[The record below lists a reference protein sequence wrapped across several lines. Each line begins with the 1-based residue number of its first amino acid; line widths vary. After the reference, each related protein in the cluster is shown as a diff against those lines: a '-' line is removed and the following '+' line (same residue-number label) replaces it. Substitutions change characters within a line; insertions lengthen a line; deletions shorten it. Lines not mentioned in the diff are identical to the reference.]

1 MKHINIKIIKKIT
14 FLITSLAGGGAE
26 GVCVNLANGLAQ
38 NGWNVELIVLHMN
51 NSVYHENLDARV
63 NLVVLNVNNARYSL
77 ISLIK
82 YFRKVKLEKIVVFNY
97 ELTVMTLIARYF
109 CYDKF
114 KVISRNINTISKNQ
128 VVEKSFS
135 YKAFLK
141 KMVDIF
147 YKKSDFIVNQS
158 NGMMEDLI
166 SVYPDIRNKTQ
177 VIYNPVRLE
186 IEKHG
191 KSIDF
196 ENIIKDNYILCVGRL
211 EHQKA
216 FHFAIEAFSKIV
228 IDFPSIRL
236 KIVGQGFFESDLK
249 KMVKELSIE
258 NSVDFEG
265 FQKNMISYY
274 INAKLVLLTSL
285 YEGFPNVLI
294 ESISLGTP
302 VVAFDCPSGPKE
314 IVIEGK
320 NGYLVEYLSTND
332 LSKKIHLALNTQWNY
347 KVVYESSFRYKMTT
361 IIQQWESLINEV

>member
-1 MKHINIKIIKKIT
+1 MSKKIT
-14 FLITSLAGGGAE
+14 FLISSLAGGGAE

-97 ELTVMTLIARYF
+97 ELSVMTLIARYF

-114 KVISRNINTISKNQ
+114 KVISRNINTISKMQ

-177 VIYNPVRLE
+177 VIYNPVRKQ
-186 IEKHG
+186 IEEYSKT
-191 KSIDF
+191 IDF
-196 ENIIKDNYILCVGRL
+196 ETIQKEDYILCIGRL
-211 EHQKA
+211 EEQKA
-216 FHFAIEAFSKIV
+216 FHYAIEAFAGISKS
-228 IDFPSIRL
+228 FPDSRL
-236 KIVGQGFFESDLK
+236 KIVGQGSLEASLEELAK
-249 KMVKELSIE
+249 KLDVHDR
-258 NSVDFEG
+258 VDFEG
-265 FQKNMISYY
+265 FHKDTIPYY
-274 INAKLVLLTSL
+274 ENAKLVLLTSL

-294 ESISLGTP
+294 ESIALGTP
-302 VVAFDCPSGPKE
+302 IVAFDCQSGPKE
-314 IVIEGK
+314 IIIEG
-320 NGYLVEYLSTND
+320 YLAEYLSIND
-332 LSKKIHLALNTQWNY
+332 LSKKIHLTLNTQWNY

-361 IIQQWESLINEV
+361 IIQQWESLIDEV

>member
-1 MKHINIKIIKKIT
+1 MENKNIT
-14 FLITSLAGGGAE
+14 FLISSLAGGGAE

-51 NSVYHENLDARV
+51 NSVYHENLDDRV

-82 YFRKVKLEKIVVFNY
+82 HFRKVKLEKIVVFNY

-128 VVEKSFS
+128 IVEKSFS

-166 SVYPDIRNKTQ
+166 SIYPDIRNKTQ

-236 KIVGQGFFESDLK
+236 KIVGQGSLESSL
-249 KMVKELSIE
+249 KELAKKLDVQDR
-258 NSVDFEG
+258 VDFEG
-265 FQKNMISYY
+265 FRKNAIPFYEK
-274 INAKLVLLTSL
+274 AKLVLLTSL

-294 ESISLGTP
+294 ESIALGTP
-302 VVAFDCPSGPKE
+302 VVSFDCQSGPSE
-314 IVIEGK
+314 IIEDSV
-320 NGYLVEYLSTND
+320 NGYLVKYLDEED
-332 LSKKIHLALNTQWNY
+332 LQKNLSIALEKNWDY
-347 KVVYESSFRYKMTT
+347 KCVHNSSLRFSGCE
-361 IIQQWESLINEV
+361 IIEQWEKVIER

>member
-1 MKHINIKIIKKIT
+1 MNKKIT

-128 VVEKSFS
+128 IVEKSFS

-302 VVAFDCPSGPKE
+302 VVAFDCPSGPSE
-314 IVIEGK
+314 IIEDGV
-320 NGYLVEYLSTND
+320 NGYLVNYLDISNLQCK
-332 LSKKIHLALNTQWNY
+332 LSNALKIDWDYRRVHD
-347 KVVYESSFRYKMTT
+347 SSLKFSACE
-361 IIQQWESLINEV
+361 IIGQWEEMILEYE